1 MNSVP
6 NTISQLHPKDRQT
19 HFIYFIDDLES
30 SLQIMKYLVEFGK
43 KQPPFAPDE
52 EERLGELEE
61 CSLKVRYLFTKKH
74 SNRVHIRINCESQLV
89 QGVLAIFADIYQD
102 CCEKEIREVPPIFQR
117 YLPQG
122 LCPSF
127 ERKDGVKRLYYRLI
141 EFSRSW

>member
-1 MNSVP
+1 MNSGS

-19 HFIYFIDDLES
+19 NFIYFIDDLES
-30 SLQIMKYLVEFGK
+30 SIEVMKYLVDFGK
-43 KQPPFAPDE
+43 NQRPFTPE
-52 EERLGELEE
+52 EEIRLGELED
-61 CSLKVRYLFTKKH
+61 CSLRVRYLFSKNHGK
-74 SNRVHIRINCESQLV
+74 RVSIRINCESQLV
-89 QGVLAIFADIYQD
+89 QGVLAIFADIYQG
-102 CCEKEIREVPPIFQR
+102 CCEKEIREVPPVFQR